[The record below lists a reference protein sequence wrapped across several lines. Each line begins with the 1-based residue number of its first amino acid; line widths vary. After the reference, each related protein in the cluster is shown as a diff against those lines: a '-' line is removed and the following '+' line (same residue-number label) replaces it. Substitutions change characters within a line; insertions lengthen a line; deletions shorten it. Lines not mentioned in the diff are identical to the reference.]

1 MRLQEAAQAGAKLV
15 ILPEMW
21 NCPYSND
28 CFPKYAEDIDAG
40 RSASVSEMS
49 ASAKESGVTLVAGS
63 IPEGSNGKVYNTCC
77 IFDDRGKLLAKH
89 RKASIIWPFRQLC
102 HHAQPKEHVFVYFI
116 TLYHCEADAMANTSA
131 SHTAGGWL
139 SKHYASSNAHQPSH
153 MHMLISISCVSALD
167 HTI

>member
-1 MRLQEAAQAGAKLV
+1 MPVQLQEAAQAGAKLV

-63 IPEGSNGKVYNTCC
+63 IPESSNGKVYNTCC
-77 IFDDRGKLLAKH
+77 IFDDQGKLLAKH
-89 RKASIIWPFRQLC
+89 RKVSPSTGSVLVHSQRSMFSCISQSCITVEWLQWPTHQ
-102 HHAQPKEHVFVYFI
+102 HHTELVV
-116 TLYHCEADAMANTSA
+116 
-131 SHTAGGWL
+131 G
-139 SKHYASSNAHQPSH
+139 
-153 MHMLISISCVSALD
+153 
-167 HTI
+167 